1 MFLPCELLMRYH
13 FSMNRQNQ
21 PLVYF
26 MFAVS
31 LAVLFRTAWVGDDA
45 FITMRSIDNWV
56 HGYGLTWNV
65 IEHVQTYTHPLWLL
79 LLTPFYLLIGNA
91 YLTLIA
97 VSLFV
102 SVIVIILFLNFSAR
116 DELTVLV
123 GWAILILSKAFVDY
137 STSGLENPLSHLL
150 VLVFFILFLRWEASF
165 SKKQVFILALLAGL
179 ATLNRMDALLFF
191 LPQLSYIL
199 WRDKKLDRIG
209 LMLAGF
215 TPFILWEIFSII
227 YYGFPFPNT
236 YYAKLNAG
244 IPERILVEQGSLYF
258 MSSLILDPLT
268 LITTLSSFLA
278 SFFIGDIKQK
288 LSAAGIAL
296 YLVYVV
302 YIGGDF
308 MSGRFFSTALLLSV
322 FLLLQY
328 LQNAPAQVKLT
339 LLAAAVAVVF
349 LLPAPNIFNY
359 NDEYYETTGIVDER
373 AWWYPATGLTRW
385 GRQNGLPNHQL
396 VNKGLEIRTSA
407 EKVYIEKSIG
417 FIGYYAGPDAY
428 IVDFF
433 ALSDPLLSRLPVQL
447 IESKRIGH
455 FRRPIPNGYRRT
467 LDTGEIHLQDKNLAL
482 YCEKLWLIVR
492 SPIWSAERWEAV
504 WKMNTGKYNYLLK

>member
-1 MFLPCELLMRYH
+1 
-13 FSMNRQNQ
+13 MNKQSQ

-56 HGYGLTWNV
+56 HGYGLTWNA
-65 IEHVQTYTHPLWLL
+65 IERVQTYTHPLWML
-79 LLTPFYLLIGNA
+79 LLTPFYLVIGNA
-91 YLTLIA
+91 YLALISA
-97 VSLFV
+97 SLIVSAA
-102 SVIVIILFLNFSAR
+102 VIVLFLIFGAR
-116 DELTVLV
+116 DELTVLI
-123 GWAILILSKAFVDY
+123 GWAILMLSKAFVDY

-150 VLVFFILFLRWEASF
+150 ALGFFILFLRWEMPLSR
-165 SKKQVFILALLAGL
+165 KQVFMLVFLAGL
-179 ATLNRMDALLFF
+179 AVLNRMDALLFF
-191 LPQLSYIL
+191 LPQLGYIF

-215 TPFILWEIFSII
+215 APFILWEIFSVI

-236 YYAKLNAG
+236 YYAKLSAG
-244 IPERILVEQGSLYF
+244 IPARVLIEQSSLYF
-258 MSSLILDPLT
+258 LSSIMLDPLV
-268 LITTLSSFLA
+268 LIVILSSFTA
-278 SFFIGDIKQK
+278 VFFVGDIKQK

-322 FLLLQY
+322 TLLLQY
-328 LQNAPAQVKLT
+328 LQDASVQTKLT
-339 LLAAAVAVVF
+339 LLAMAVAIVF
-349 LLPAPNIFNY
+349 LLPAPNISDY

-385 GRQNGLPNHQL
+385 GRQNDLPNHSL
-396 VNKGLEIRTSA
+396 VSKGLEIRASG
-407 EKVYIEKSIG
+407 EKAYVEKSIG
-417 FIGYYAGPDAY
+417 FLGYYAGPNAY

-433 ALSDPLLSRLPVQL
+433 ALSDPLLARLPVQL
-447 IESKRIGH
+447 IENKRIGH
-455 FRRPIPNGYRRT
+455 FRRPIPAGYRRT
-467 LDTGEIHLQDKNLAL
+467 LDTGEIHLQDENLSL

-504 WKMNTGKYNYLLK
+504 WKMNTGQYNYLLK

>member
-1 MFLPCELLMRYH
+1 
-13 FSMNRQNQ
+13 MNKQNR
-21 PLVYF
+21 PLIYF
-26 MFAVS
+26 MFAVT

-56 HGYGLTWNV
+56 HGYGLTWNA
-65 IEHVQTYTHPLWLL
+65 IERVQTFTHPLWLL
-79 LLTPFYLLIGNA
+79 VLTPFYLLIGNA
-91 YLTLIA
+91 YLTLIS
-97 VSLFV
+97 VSLLTSAAV
-102 SVIVIILFLNFSAR
+102 VILFLIFGAR

-123 GWAILILSKAFVDY
+123 GWTILMLSKAFVDY

-150 VLVFFILFLRWEASF
+150 TLGFFILFLRWEASF
-165 SKKQVFILALLAGL
+165 SKKQIFILTLLAGL
-179 ATLNRMDALLFF
+179 ATLNRMDSLLFF
-191 LPQLSYIL
+191 LPQLGYIL
-199 WRDKKLDRIG
+199 WRDKKLDRVW

-215 TPFILWEIFSII
+215 APFILWEIFSIA

-268 LITTLSSFLA
+268 LITILSSFLF
-278 SFFIGDIKQK
+278 SFFAGNIKQK
-288 LSAAGIAL
+288 LSAAGIGL

-308 MSGRFFSTALLLSV
+308 MSGRFFSTTLLLSV

-328 LQNAPAQVKLT
+328 LQDVPAQVKLT
-339 LLAAAVAVVF
+339 LLAAAVAVVV
-349 LLPAPNIFNY
+349 LLPAPNIFEY

-373 AWWYPATGLTRW
+373 AWWYPSTGLTKW
-385 GRQNGLPNHQL
+385 GRQNDLPNHPLIKQ
-396 VNKGLEIRTSA
+396 GLKIRASE

-455 FRRPIPNGYRRT
+455 FRRPIPVGYHRT
-467 LDTGEIHLQDKNLAL
+467 LDTGEIHLQDKNLAI
-482 YCEKLWLIVR
+482 YCEKIWLIVR
-492 SPIWSAERWEAV
+492 SPIWSAKRWDAI
-504 WKMNTGKYNYLLK
+504 WKMNTGQYNYLLK